1 MLCNKDECHQA
12 WQNLLTAAD
21 EKGKVKKIASGNN
34 LYTELAL
41 GDDDD

>member
-1 MLCNKDECHQA
+1 MHKDECHGA
-12 WQNLLTAAD
+12 WRKLLANAD

-41 GDDDD
+41 GSDDD